1 MPVVSVIIP
10 TFSRPHLLPRAVESA
25 RAASEDAE
33 IIVVDDASTDSTAE
47 VCRSLGGITYIR
59 LERRQRVA
67 GARNVGLLASTC
79 EYVAFLDDDDQ
90 RLPGSLDLQVEAL
103 ERNRGAALCCGTAL
117 FADETGKPTGGT
129 ASPRVEPG
137 ADVFWA
143 LMQWDF
149 FTLPVTVLARKSAIL
164 QVGLL
169 KSHLAGLDD
178 WDLWVRLAELFPVVV
193 VEQPVGIYRFP
204 TPSSDQGSSDFAR
217 DSVRALRHQKVLMKL
232 PRARAA
238 TQQMRR
244 SIRKLAKR
252 RFADV
257 LFQRAARWGARG
269 YFKFAVKHFVRGLR
283 LSPLRALRPFVYR
296 QFYMSLR
303 RHNSARHDHE

>member
-25 RAASEDAE
+25 RAASKDAE

-47 VCRSLGGITYIR
+47 VCRRLGGITYVR
-59 LERRQRVA
+59 LERRQHVA

-103 ERNRGAALCCGTAL
+103 EHSPDAGMCCGTAM
-117 FADETGKPTGGT
+117 FADETGKPTGET
-129 ASPRVEPG
+129 ASPRVERET
-137 ADVFWA
+137 DVFWA

-149 FTLPVTVLARKSAIL
+149 FTLPVTVVARKSAIL

-169 KSHLAGLDD
+169 KSRLDGIDD
-178 WDLWVRLAELFPVVV
+178 WDLWVRLAELFPVIT

-232 PRARAA
+232 PRAGAA
-238 TQQMRR
+238 TPQMRR
-244 SIRKLAKR
+244 SVRKLTKR

-257 LFQRAARWGARG
+257 LFQRAAVWGARG
-269 YFKFAVKHFVRGLR
+269 YFKFAVKHFLTGLR

-296 QFYMSLR
+296 QFYISLR
-303 RHNSARHDHE
+303 RHNSAWDGHE